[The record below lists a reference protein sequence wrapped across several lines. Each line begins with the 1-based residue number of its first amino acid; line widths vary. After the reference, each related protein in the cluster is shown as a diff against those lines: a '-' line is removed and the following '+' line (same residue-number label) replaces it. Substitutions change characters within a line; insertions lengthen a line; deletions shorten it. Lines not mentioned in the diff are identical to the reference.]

1 MDSSKPYDK
10 PLFKAVK
17 ILLAIAAYGY
27 LAYKLIS
34 YKDYSSLFSTW
45 DSLDMERIGWL
56 ISAIALFPLNL
67 FLEAGKWRFL
77 LQDIHPITYTEA
89 QRQVYCGLVGAF
101 ITPYRVGD
109 YPARAMFL
117 EDKTLF
123 GKATVLGFVGGAA
136 QTIVIILFGI
146 FPSIY
151 YLNNNL
157 NIIWALLGFVICL
170 GVILLAPR
178 LIKQHFSFTQFLG
191 AMGWSALRCFV
202 FSLQLYAI
210 LLFVGAPITL
220 SEALCSIPLYYL
232 FIYRLGVIMALYWAQ
247 AKSLLQKNLW
257 SIALHYPALDY
268 VSCSYHLY
276 RQYSPTH
283 LDWVIPVISTS
294 YRVARSK
301 RWISVS
307 VRFLL

>member
-34 YKDYSSLFSTW
+34 YKDYSSLFNTW

-56 ISAIALFPLNL
+56 IGAIALFPLNL

-77 LQDIHPITYTEA
+77 LRDIHPVTYTEA
-89 QRQVYCGLVGAF
+89 QRQVYCGMVGAF
-101 ITPYRVGD
+101 VTPYRVGD
-109 YPARAMFL
+109 YPARAIFL
-117 EDKTLF
+117 EDKNLF

-136 QTIVIILFGI
+136 QTMVIILFGI
-146 FPSIY
+146 FPSIC

-157 NIIWALLGFVICL
+157 NMIWVLLGFVICL

-178 LIKQHFSFTQFLG
+178 LIKQPFSLPQLLG
-191 AMGWSALRCFV
+191 AMGWSCLRYFV
-202 FSLQLYAI
+202 FSLQLYAG

-232 FIYRLGVIMALYWAQ
+232 LVTVTPNMPAADLGIRGGWAMAVFERYTTPPLITLAVLIIYIINTLIPTLIG
-247 AKSLLQKNLW
+247 SLL
-257 SIALHYPALDY
+257 
-268 VSCSYHLY
+268 LY
-276 RQYSPTH
+276 RRPTE
-283 LDWVIPVISTS
+283 
-294 YRVARSK
+294 
-301 RWISVS
+301 
-307 VRFLL
+307 

>member
-34 YKDYSSLFSTW
+34 YKDYSSMFNTW

-56 ISAIALFPLNL
+56 ICAIALFPLNL

-77 LQDIHPITYTEA
+77 LQDLHPITYTEA
-89 QRQVYCGLVGAF
+89 QQHVYCGMVGALV
-101 ITPYRVGD
+101 TPYRIGD

-117 EDKTLF
+117 GNKTLL

-157 NIIWALLGFVICL
+157 NIIWAFLGFILCL
-170 GVILLAPR
+170 GVIFLAPR
-178 LIKQHFSFTQFLG
+178 LIKQPFSFHQLFG
-191 AMGWSALRCFV
+191 AMGWSILRYFV
-202 FSLQLYAI
+202 FSLQLYTI
-210 LLFVGAPITL
+210 LLFVGTPITL
-220 SEALCSIPLYYL
+220 LEALYSIPLYYL
-232 FIYRLGVIMALYWAQ
+232 LVTITPNMPAADLGIRGGWAMAVFERYTTPPLITLAVLIIYIVNTLIPTLIG
-247 AKSLLQKNLW
+247 
-257 SIALHYPALDY
+257 SIL
-268 VSCSYHLY
+268 LY
-276 RQYSPTH
+276 RRPT
-283 LDWVIPVISTS
+283 
-294 YRVARSK
+294 K
-301 RWISVS
+301 
-307 VRFLL
+307 